1 MRADVRGGL
10 GTLRAS
16 WRAMTRLRR
25 AVAVGIGV
33 LVGTG
38 FGLPIADLSFAP
50 VLAGIVGA
58 VAVGALV
65 RWLVPAP
72 HREAVALIVAL
83 GFALRLALSAAIYT
97 GAMLAGR
104 EGFITGDDKGY
115 VDLAWGVVQY
125 WRGTPDPVYQ
135 PPDWGGGAYFLGAFT
150 YYESALFYV
159 FGRQV
164 LMAEFLNAGYAAAM
178 LVLVFD
184 LARRIFDVRAGFAA
198 LTVAAFFPS
207 LVLWSVLNLKDALVL
222 LLVAVAFSLLLLFQ
236 RRRSWL
242 TLAAVFVLL
251 VPIHELRA
259 PVFFAVAAAVPP
271 AVAVMARA
279 TRGRRAA
286 WTTAATVVTLAM
298 MVNYGLLDLLPAT
311 FRTSEG
317 VRQGMAQGARTS
329 FVEAPPA
336 AVGIGDTFVVVDPN
350 AALAGQGVP
359 AAIATQAPA
368 TQAPATP
375 APGTPA
381 PRPTP
386 PRTPTT
392 HYVQTGTRIV
402 LTTTPRPSAAS
413 EVYAQA
419 GDIVVVGPPGTTPRP
434 GTPKP
439 LNLTDVRGSAPSV
452 RLMTW
457 ADRETGVAQRTLEH
471 IPRGIAYVLFAPFPW
486 DVERAA
492 DVPVVIDM
500 LLWYVVLAAAVT
512 TISRFRPP
520 WRAYLPLVLYV
531 GAVLSVFVLIQGNLG
546 ILFRH
551 RSMIVPF
558 SIVLAAPAFVAW
570 ATWAKRARPRAALSA
585 SAPPARSRGSL

>member
-1 MRADVRGGL
+1 MRPLRADVRSGL
-10 GTLRAS
+10 GNLRAS

-25 AVAVGIGV
+25 AAAVSIGV

-58 VAVGALV
+58 VTIGALV

-72 HREAVALIVAL
+72 HREAVGLIVSL

-97 GAMLAGR
+97 AAVLAGR

-115 VDLAWGVVQY
+115 AELAWAVAQY
-125 WRGTPDPVYQ
+125 WRGTPDPAYQ
-135 PPDWGGGAYFLGAFT
+135 PPDWGGGAYFLGFFT
-150 YYESALFYV
+150 YYESVLFYV

-164 LMAEFLNAGYAAAM
+164 QMAEFLNAGYAAAT

-184 LARRIFDVRAGFAA
+184 LARRVFGVRAGFAA
-198 LTVAAFFPS
+198 LAVTAFFPS

-222 LLVAVAFSLLLLFQ
+222 LLVAVAFSLLLRFQ
-236 RRRSWL
+236 TRPYWL
-242 TLAAVFVLL
+242 TLAAVFALL
-251 VPIHELRA
+251 VPIHGLRA
-259 PVFFAVAAAVPP
+259 TVFFAVAAAVPP
-271 AVAVMARA
+271 AVAVMTRA

-329 FVEAPPA
+329 FVDAPPA
-336 AVGIGDTFVVVDPN
+336 AVGIGDTFIVVDPN
-350 AALAGQGVP
+350 AALAGQGIP
-359 AAIATQAPA
+359 ASTA
-368 TQAPATP
+368 
-375 APGTPA
+375 TPA

-392 HYVQTGTRIV
+392 HYVQSDTRIV
-402 LTTTPRPSAAS
+402 LTTTPRPSAAG

-419 GDIVVVGPPGTTPRP
+419 GDIVVVGPPGTTARP
-434 GTPKP
+434 GPPTS

-471 IPRGIAYVLFAPFPW
+471 IPRGIAYVLLAPFPW
-486 DVERAA
+486 DVERTA

-500 LLWYVVLAAAVT
+500 FAWYAVLAAAVT
-512 TISRFRPP
+512 TIFRTRRP

-531 GAVLSVFVLIQGNLG
+531 GAVLTVYVLIQGNLG

-558 SIVLAAPAFVAW
+558 SIVLAAPTFAAW
-570 ATWAKRARPRAALSA
+570 AAWAARPRPGAALSA
-585 SAPPARSRGSL
+585 SAPPVRSREAL